1 MACVNRRVGD
11 GSRGPAAGEAAGAGR
26 AGGRAACPG
35 LQDEGV
41 VGREFRQGSRATDR
55 SARYVP
61 AVWRALAA
69 GIPDRSHKR
78 QRRLTAPLSNQPVL
92 RPVIWSE
99 REDSNLRPLVPQ
111 TSALTG
117 LRYAPTRRLIE
128 ALPPRCNAP
137 DGHGRQIFVG
147 TKRRAGAAWWVSPPS
162 DGGCGRIAFSAT
174 DLLKGKDE
182 MSRRAGKVSERM
194 A

>member
-1 MACVNRRVGD
+1 MVCVNRRVGD
-11 GSRGPAAGEAAGAGR
+11 GSRGPAAGEAAGAAGVGR
-26 AGGRAACPG
+26 AGGRAACP
-35 LQDEGV
+35 DC
-41 VGREFRQGSRATDR
+41 RTKAWWDGSSVRGAAPQTVR
-55 SARYVP
+55 
-61 AVWRALAA
+61 LAMSQRF
-69 GIPDRSHKR
+69 GGPRPDRSHKR
-78 QRRLTAPLSNQPVL
+78 QRRLTAPLSNQPIL

-137 DGHGRQIFVG
+137 DGHGRQIFAG
-147 TKRRAGAAWWVSPPS
+147 TKRRASAAWWVSPAS
-162 DGGCGRIAFSAT
+162 DGGCRSVAFSAA